1 MAAVGGLAV
10 SRVRTPAEPGA
21 AAHTP
26 TSSARRVPAEY
37 PSEYP
42 NIAVRLVHPSE
53 RRGAAR
59 RGAALVDGP
68 AEPQRPSPLR
78 KRTGVP
84 DGCMQRARLPVG
96 HIVPR
101 WTRAAPTIEV
111 AARSDGRMAGFAQ
124 AVRLLAVLTE
134 HMQQDRAVAA
144 CHPASSAVPTRPD
157 RILPHRLP

>member
-1 MAAVGGLAV
+1 MAAVGDLAV
-10 SRVRTPAEPGA
+10 GSGFPRITELRLILPHRAPVESLLNTRT
-21 AAHTP
+21 
-26 TSSARRVPAEY
+26 
-37 PSEYP
+37 
-42 NIAVRLVHPSE
+42 VRLVHPSE
-53 RRGAAR
+53 RSGAAGAVGR
-59 RGAALVDGP
+59 VGGAA
-68 AEPQRPSPLR
+68 AAPLR

>member
-1 MAAVGGLAV
+1 M
-10 SRVRTPAEPGA
+10 
-21 AAHTP
+21 
-26 TSSARRVPAEY
+26 
-37 PSEYP
+37 
-42 NIAVRLVHPSE
+42 RLVHPSE
-53 RRGAAR
+53 RRGA
-59 RGAALVDGP
+59 DGP

-134 HMQQDRAVAA
+134 HTHQDRAVAA